1 MTEYRTE
8 TRASLLD
15 LLDFISEQMKCAR
28 HPSDRAAAVD
38 AARGAVPYLKD
49 RLRGTDYDA
58 QFKLLFGDLMFV
70 GQWSENWIAKDS
82 DAEFATFADDLE
94 ERLRSAKDVLGQPAA
109 EQMKDDDD
117 RTNSMGLF
125 NLAEAYRLSAIRLQE
140 SPVKIGHAESPLR
153 FLYYHALELYL
164 KALLRHEHSVQTL
177 SSNEFGHKI
186 QRLVKEAERLFLKIE
201 DEDREVFSLVADTD
215 TVIEARY
222 IRTGSKSLPAL
233 EGLKRTSENVRNHVG
248 ARLRELGVMVRL

>member
-1 MTEYRTE
+1 M
-8 TRASLLD
+8 
-15 LLDFISEQMKCAR
+15 I
-28 HPSDRAAAVD
+28 
-38 AARGAVPYLKD
+38 AAR
-49 RLRGTDYDA
+49 RGFPDFSLPST
-58 QFKLLFGDLMFV
+58 Q
-70 GQWSENWIAKDS
+70 
-82 DAEFATFADDLE
+82 T
-94 ERLRSAKDVLGQPAA
+94 
-109 EQMKDDDD
+109 
-117 RTNSMGLF
+117 
-125 NLAEAYRLSAIRLQE
+125 
-140 SPVKIGHAESPLR
+140 SPLG
-153 FLYYHALELYL
+153 EC
-164 KALLRHEHSVQTL
+164 HEHSVQTL